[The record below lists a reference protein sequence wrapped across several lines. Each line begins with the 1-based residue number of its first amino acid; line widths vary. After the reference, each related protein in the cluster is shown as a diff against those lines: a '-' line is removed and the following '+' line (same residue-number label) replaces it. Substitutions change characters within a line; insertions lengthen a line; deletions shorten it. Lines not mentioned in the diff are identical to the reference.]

1 MNGWRKSWPVLL
13 LTVVALGTFG
23 DNKLWPEQPPELP
36 LDPPSPTQASSL
48 PREFVRLARDYDI
61 WMENKKHMLVV
72 VDGEVVLREG
82 MLEMFACP
90 KGTKEHESIVAVNCK
105 AQFVHAGL
113 LAVGAVAGRP
123 VQFQPQYIPASGT
136 KIDVWVLWRD
146 ADGKKHQ
153 VRAQEWI
160 KDARSGKA
168 MEHPWVFA
176 GSGFWTDP
184 ADGKRY
190 YYGDTGDFICVSNFP
205 SATLDLPIRSSDVNT
220 ELSFT
225 AFTERIPPRG
235 TKVRLVLVP
244 QLDRKQKTQ
253 EPKPA
258 SSSVPSTTKS
268 KPVSP

>member
-1 MNGWRKSWPVLL
+1 MNRGCAVGPVLVL
-13 LTVVALGTFG
+13 AAATLGMCG
-23 DNKLWPEQPPELP
+23 EEKLRSGEPPDFP
-36 LDPPSPTQASSL
+36 LDTPSATDPATP
-48 PREFVRLARDYDI
+48 PREFVRLARDYDL
-61 WMENKKHMLVV
+61 WMEPKRKLVV

-90 KGTKEHESIVAVNCK
+90 KETKEHESIVAVNCK

-113 LAVGAVAGRP
+113 LAVGAKTGHP
-123 VQFQPQYIPASGT
+123 VQFEPQYVPASGT
-136 KIDVWVLWRD
+136 EIDVWVLWRD
-146 ADGKKHQ
+146 AAGKKRQ

-160 KDARSGKA
+160 QDARTGKA

-205 SATLDLPIRSSDVNT
+205 SATLDLPIRSSDANS
-220 ELSFT
+220 ELSFR

-244 QLDRKQKTQ
+244 RVEGSREGRRTGD
-253 EPKPA
+253 PA
-258 SSSVPSTTKS
+258 GSSPGAA
-268 KPVSP
+268 SPQAASP